1 VSVARAEGLA
11 VARAGRTVL
20 RDVALTLEPGELVAL
35 VGPNGGGKTTLLLA
49 LAGLVPAAEGRVEV
63 CGRDA
68 ARVAVEQRGSVGL
81 LTAAPGL
88 YPLLTGWENLV
99 FFGALYGLD
108 DATVRARVAPF
119 AASLGV
125 DLDLPVGRGSS
136 GQQQKVSL
144 ARALLMD
151 PPLLLL
157 DEPTAH
163 LDPLSAERIL
173 AVAREQADAGRAVVW
188 VTHDLAA
195 AESLCDRA
203 LLVAGTVAA
212 EVRFD
217 GPRTLPPRGTLARAW
232 AERLGAT
239 A

>member
-1 VSVARAEGLA
+1 VTIARAVGLSVARG
-11 VARAGRTVL
+11 GRTVL
-20 RDVALTLEPGELVAL
+20 RDVDIELAAGELVAL

-49 LAGLVPAAEGRVEV
+49 LAGLVPASAGRVEV
-63 CGRDA
+63 RGRDA
-68 ARVAVEQRGSVGL
+68 VRVAVEQRGSVGL

-99 FFGALYGLD
+99 FFGALHGLGE
-108 DATVRARVAPF
+108 AEVRARVRPF
-119 AASLGV
+119 AEELGV
-125 DLDLPVGRGSS
+125 ALDARVGAGSS

-144 ARALLMD
+144 ARALLVD

-173 AVAREQADAGRAVVW
+173 AAARARADSGRAVVW

-195 AESLCDRA
+195 AETLCDRA
-203 LLVAGTVAA
+203 VLVAGTVAA
-212 EVRFD
+212 TLRFE
-217 GPRTLPPRGTLARAW
+217 GTRTLPPRGTLTRAW
-232 AERLGAT
+232 AERVGAP

>member
-1 VSVARAEGLA
+1 MTIARAVGLA
-11 VARAGRTVL
+11 VVRGGRTVL
-20 RDVALTLEPGELVAL
+20 RDVDLELAAGELVAL
-35 VGPNGGGKTTLLLA
+35 VGPNGGGKTSLLLA
-49 LAGLVPAAEGRVEV
+49 LAGLVPAAAGRVEV
-63 CGRDA
+63 RGRDA
-68 ARVAVEQRGSVGL
+68 VRVAVEARGSVGL

-99 FFGALYGLD
+99 FFGALHGLGAD
-108 DATVRARVAPF
+108 EVRSRVGPF
-119 AASLGV
+119 AEELGV
-125 DLDLPVGRGSS
+125 DLGARVGVGSS

-144 ARALLMD
+144 ARALLVD

-173 AVAREQADAGRAVVW
+173 GVARTRADSGRAVVW

-195 AESLCDRA
+195 AETLCDRA
-203 LLVAGTVAA
+203 ILVAGTVAA
-212 EVRFD
+212 SVRFE
-217 GPRTLPPRGTLARAW
+217 GSRALPPRGTLTRTW
-232 AERLGAT
+232 AERLGAP